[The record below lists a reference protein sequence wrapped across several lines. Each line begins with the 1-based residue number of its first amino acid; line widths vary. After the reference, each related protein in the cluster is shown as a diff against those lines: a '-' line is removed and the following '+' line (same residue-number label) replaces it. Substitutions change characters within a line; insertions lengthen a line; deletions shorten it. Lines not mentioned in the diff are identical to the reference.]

1 MCYSNKIMEICFKW
15 SSIIL
20 REGRCSLYS
29 LLSLFS
35 VLLSHIN
42 SLECVSYVYFS
53 DKMSRAALQ
62 HSAFPKLGT
71 KRFLPLFTVTQLYF
85 SWTQIS
91 DSLLLSPENAF
102 PSPLLPWFLWA
113 QHASAAQ
120 LCSTLIFRLQAWSD
134 VTGTNKGIRNQKR
147 QKYRDLCPMNFC
159 SDGFTQL
166 SLLFLKWFLVFSAFL
181 NLPGTLRS
189 GSLTPL

>member
-20 REGRCSLYS
+20 GEGECSLFS

-42 SLECVSYVYFS
+42 SLECVAYVYFS
-53 DKMSRAALQ
+53 GKMSWAALQ

-91 DSLLLSPENAF
+91 DSLPLSPENAF
-102 PSPLLPWFLWA
+102 PSPLLPWFF
-113 QHASAAQ
+113 S
-120 LCSTLIFRLQAWSD
+120 FQAWND
-134 VTGTNKGIRNQKR
+134 VTGTNTGIRNQKR

-189 GSLTPL
+189 GSLTP